1 LGVAQLLTASHVV
14 AQKADGDWRQRHVQK
29 SILFLYPLQDPFSH
43 QGMDAQMRGSKF
55 RSALLVCP
63 RDKIMDLARL
73 GQSRRSDRNLRSMF
87 ASSCR
92 GELIHIKAIVSTR
105 IARHTGY

>member
-43 QGMDAQMRGSKF
+43 QGMDVQMRGSKF

-63 RDKIMDLARL
+63 RVNDLATPRVP
-73 GQSRRSDRNLRSMF
+73 SRKVACEKCDEWIWRALDSPDEATATCVQCLLVHAAVN
-87 ASSCR
+87 
-92 GELIHIKAIVSTR
+92 
-105 IARHTGY
+105 